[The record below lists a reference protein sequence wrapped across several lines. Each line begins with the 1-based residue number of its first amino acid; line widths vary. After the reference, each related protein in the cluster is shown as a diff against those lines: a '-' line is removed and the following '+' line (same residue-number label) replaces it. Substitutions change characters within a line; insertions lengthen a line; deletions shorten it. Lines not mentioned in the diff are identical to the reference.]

1 MKSGKMIV
9 FSAPSGSGK
18 TTLISHLLQT
28 FPDLEFSI
36 SATSRP
42 PRGKEINGKD
52 YHFLDTKLFKKKIT
66 NNKFIE
72 HEEVYPGTYY
82 GTLNSE
88 LEKIWNNNKIVIFD
102 LDVVGGLNIK
112 KQFPEN
118 TLTIFI
124 KPPDFDTLKKRLF
137 KRRTD
142 NLEKIKV
149 RLSKAEEELKLSN
162 KFDQIVV
169 NDDLEIAKLK
179 ITRIIGEFL
188 SNKQ

>member
-179 ITRIIGEFL
+179 ITRIIGKFL

>member
-1 MKSGKMIV
+1 MIV

-179 ITRIIGEFL
+179 ITRIIGKFL

>member
-1 MKSGKMIV
+1 MIV

-142 NLEKIKV
+142 NLQKIKV

>member
-142 NLEKIKV
+142 NLQKIKV

>member
-1 MKSGKMIV
+1 MIV